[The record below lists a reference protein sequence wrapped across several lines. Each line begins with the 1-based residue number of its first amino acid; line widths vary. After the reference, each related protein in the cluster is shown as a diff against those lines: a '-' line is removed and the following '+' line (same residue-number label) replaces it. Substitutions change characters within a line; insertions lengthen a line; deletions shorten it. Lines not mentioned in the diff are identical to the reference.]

1 MLRSPTPDDLYRFR
15 IPTDPQPSPDGAL
28 VAMTVQSVAPG
39 RDGYRHAVWLVP
51 ADGSAPPRQVTLGAR
66 HDRHARFAPDGATL
80 AFLSDR
86 RPLVEEEPDAPK
98 DREDGTQ
105 VHLLPLA
112 GGEARRLTD
121 LPRGVEGFEWAPDGS
136 ALVLRTTSFGAT
148 RTEDRKARG
157 RPEPPKPG
165 ATPPSDYRYLDRLQ
179 NMLNGPGFIDDKVA
193 HLWLV
198 DVATGAARRL
208 TDGPTSDDEPA
219 WSPDGT
225 RIAFSASRGRD
236 HDLDWQYDVFVVEV
250 ATGRVTRI
258 TDGAGCVF
266 GSPAWLPDG
275 ATLAVVGHR
284 FPRGGGSRNDIWL
297 FGADGSE
304 ARPGGGRNL
313 SGRHDLMVGSGMG
326 SDVTPGE
333 ATRLR
338 ASPDGRHLL
347 FSAPVDGSYELWR
360 IGIDDGAVERL
371 TKDRHYL
378 SGWEIASPAGRARVV
393 AIRSSATALSD
404 VHVLDLGGDGRVRR
418 GARLRRITAFNDEVL
433 ADLEL
438 RQPEERWETVD
449 GRRIQGWLIP
459 SAAAERGEPAPLV
472 LQIHGGPHTLYGW
485 SPYWEFQVLAG
496 AGISVLFTNPRGSEG
511 YGEDFNS
518 ANLPD
523 WGEGPMRDVMAHVDA
538 LVADR
543 CGGPRPARGHR
554 RLVRRLP
561 HQLDRGPHRP
571 LCGGAHLSQRH
582 RPHEPDAHRGPGRR
596 DLRDHGVRRP
606 ALGESGPLPRALA
619 AHLRRPDPHAAA
631 DPARRE
637 RPALPDRPGGG
648 ALRDAPH
655 AEATGPLHA
664 RSQRDARADQVGHA
678 VPARR
683 EPGPGPILVRSLP
696 GEGEE
701 APAAPPGEPRRDVE
715 GVRSM
720 AARIPFLRVAG
731 DHREVGRAVG
741 AATAPVLRDAVAFD
755 AALPPGRSRAEQLA
769 LAARYRAATWAA
781 TPWLVAEVDGAAEAA
796 GVDPLALFAASV
808 EEIWSVR
815 PSQAGTTEPVPGRCS
830 DLVIGPPF
838 SADGHLWVAHTNDL
852 GEGSEREV
860 VAVEWHVP
868 GEPVVFSIGIGPWIS
883 VGWNDAGLSLTGNEL
898 TPNDDRVGVPRLLM
912 VREQLTARG
921 LDEAVAMALRPDRAS
936 SYNTVFAH
944 RDGRVAN
951 VEGSAGAA
959 IVRRVGEGETLAH
972 TNHYVEPAM
981 LRYEGDPAYAQALGR
996 SLRAGLR
1003 APRRGL
1009 GRRRGDRHAGG
1020 PAGLALR
1027 PRAAPRT
1034 RSVAIRVC
1042 PPSTAPSL
1050 TATPRFLPPAG
1061 RPHLATRPRPARC
1074 PARHPPPDEEFAR
1087 QDGVLDDR
1095 GRHRRRGRLR
1105 PRQPVRGARAAA
1117 AQPSPEG
1124 GPRQP
1129 APAVAPGS

>member
-1 MLRSPTPDDLYRFR
+1 MLRPPTPEDLYRFR
-15 IPTDPQPSPDGAL
+15 IPTDPQLSPDGAL

-51 ADGSAPPRQVTLGAR
+51 ADGSTPPRQVTLGAR

-86 RPLVEEEPDAPK
+86 RPLIEEEPDAPK

-136 ALVLRTTSFGAT
+136 ALVLRTTSFGTT
-148 RTEDRKARG
+148 RAEDRKARG
-157 RPEPPKPG
+157 RPAPPKPG

-208 TDGPTSDDEPA
+208 TDGPTSDDAPA

-250 ATGRVTRI
+250 ATQRVTRV

-266 GSPAWLPDG
+266 GSPTWLPDG

-284 FPRGGGSRNDIWL
+284 FPRAGGSRNDIWL
-297 FGADGSE
+297 FPADGSE

-347 FSAPVDGSYELWR
+347 FSAPVEGSYELWR
-360 IGIDDGAVERL
+360 IGLDDGAVERL

-404 VHVLDLGGDGRVRR
+404 VHVLDIGGEGRVRR

-433 ADLEL
+433 AELEV

-472 LQIHGGPHTLYGW
+472 LQVHGGPHTLYGW

-496 AGISVLFTNPRGSEG
+496 AGIGVLFTNPRGSEG

-538 LVADR
+538 LVAT
-543 CGGPRPARGHR
+543 
-554 RLVRRLP
+554 
-561 HQLDRGPHRP
+561 
-571 LCGGAHLSQRH
+571 
-582 RPHEPDAHRGPGRR
+582 
-596 DLRDHGVRRP
+596 GV
-606 ALGESGPLPRALA
+606 
-619 AHLRRPDPHAAA
+619 A
-631 DPARRE
+631 DPARLGVTGGSYGGYLTNWIVGHTDRFAAALTCRSVTDLTSLMLTGDLAGGIFGIMEFGAQPWENPDLYRE
-637 RPALPDRPGGG
+637 LSPLTYAGRIHTPL
-648 ALRDAPH
+648 LIQH
-655 AEATGPLHA
+655 AENDL
-664 RSQRDARADQVGHA
+664 RC
-678 VPARR
+678 
-683 EPGPGPILVRSLP
+683 PI
-696 GEGEE
+696 GQ
-701 APAAPPGEPRRDVE
+701 
-715 GVRSM
+715 
-720 AARIPFLRVAG
+720 
-731 DHREVGRAVG
+731 
-741 AATAPVLRDAVAFD
+741 
-755 AALPPGRSRAEQLA
+755 AE
-769 LAARYRAATWAA
+769 
-781 TPWLVAEVDGAAEAA
+781 
-796 GVDPLALFAASV
+796 ALFAMLRTLKRP
-808 EEIWSVR
+808 VR
-815 PSQAGTTEPVPGRCS
+815 FMRVPNET
-830 DLVIGPPF
+830 
-838 SADGHLWVAHTNDL
+838 H
-852 GEGSEREV
+852 
-860 VAVEWHVP
+860 
-868 GEPVVFSIGIGPWIS
+868 
-883 VGWNDAGLSLTGNEL
+883 EL
-898 TPNDDRVGVPRLLM
+898 TRSGTP
-912 VREQLTARG
+912 
-921 LDEAVAMALRPDRAS
+921 
-936 SYNTVFAH
+936 F
-944 RDGRVAN
+944 
-951 VEGSAGAA
+951 
-959 IVRRVGEGETLAH
+959 RRVENLVQVRSWFDHFLVRGKKRLPPLP
-972 TNHYVEPAM
+972 TN
-981 LRYEGDPAYAQALGR
+981 
-996 SLRAGLR
+996 RAGK
-1003 APRRGL
+1003 
-1009 GRRRGDRHAGG
+1009 
-1020 PAGLALR
+1020 
-1027 PRAAPRT
+1027 
-1034 RSVAIRVC
+1034 
-1042 PPSTAPSL
+1042 
-1050 TATPRFLPPAG
+1050 
-1061 RPHLATRPRPARC
+1061 
-1074 PARHPPPDEEFAR
+1074 
-1087 QDGVLDDR
+1087 
-1095 GRHRRRGRLR
+1095 
-1105 PRQPVRGARAAA
+1105 
-1117 AQPSPEG
+1117 
-1124 GPRQP
+1124 
-1129 APAVAPGS
+1129 

>member
-1 MLRSPTPDDLYRFR
+1 M
-15 IPTDPQPSPDGAL
+15 
-28 VAMTVQSVAPG
+28 
-39 RDGYRHAVWLVP
+39 
-51 ADGSAPPRQVTLGAR
+51 
-66 HDRHARFAPDGATL
+66 
-80 AFLSDR
+80 
-86 RPLVEEEPDAPK
+86 
-98 DREDGTQ
+98 
-105 VHLLPLA
+105 
-112 GGEARRLTD
+112 
-121 LPRGVEGFEWAPDGS
+121 EGFEWAPDGS

-378 SGWEIASPAGRARVV
+378 SGWEIASPAGRARVA

-433 ADLEL
+433 ADLEV

-538 LVADR
+538 LVR
-543 CGGPRPARGHR
+543 T
-554 RLVRRLP
+554 
-561 HQLDRGPHRP
+561 
-571 LCGGAHLSQRH
+571 
-582 RPHEPDAHRGPGRR
+582 
-596 DLRDHGVRRP
+596 GV
-606 ALGESGPLPRALA
+606 
-619 AHLRRPDPHAAA
+619 A
-631 DPARRE
+631 DPARLGVTGGSYGGYLTNWIVGHTDRFAAALTCRSVTDLTSLMLTGDLAGGIFGIMEFGAQPWENPDLYRE
-637 RPALPDRPGGG
+637 LSPLTYAGRIHTPL
-648 ALRDAPH
+648 LIQH
-655 AEATGPLHA
+655 AENDL
-664 RSQRDARADQVGHA
+664 RC
-678 VPARR
+678 
-683 EPGPGPILVRSLP
+683 PI
-696 GEGEE
+696 GQ
-701 APAAPPGEPRRDVE
+701 
-715 GVRSM
+715 
-720 AARIPFLRVAG
+720 
-731 DHREVGRAVG
+731 
-741 AATAPVLRDAVAFD
+741 
-755 AALPPGRSRAEQLA
+755 AE
-769 LAARYRAATWAA
+769 
-781 TPWLVAEVDGAAEAA
+781 
-796 GVDPLALFAASV
+796 ALFAMLRTLKRPVRFMRVPNETHELTRSGTPFRRV
-808 EEIWSVR
+808 ENLVQVR
-815 PSQAGTTEPVPGRCS
+815 SWFDHFLVKGKKRLPPLPANRAGT
-830 DLVIGPPF
+830 
-838 SADGHLWVAHTNDL
+838 
-852 GEGSEREV
+852 
-860 VAVEWHVP
+860 
-868 GEPVVFSIGIGPWIS
+868 
-883 VGWNDAGLSLTGNEL
+883 
-898 TPNDDRVGVPRLLM
+898 
-912 VREQLTARG
+912 
-921 LDEAVAMALRPDRAS
+921 
-936 SYNTVFAH
+936 
-944 RDGRVAN
+944 
-951 VEGSAGAA
+951 
-959 IVRRVGEGETLAH
+959 
-972 TNHYVEPAM
+972 
-981 LRYEGDPAYAQALGR
+981 
-996 SLRAGLR
+996 
-1003 APRRGL
+1003 
-1009 GRRRGDRHAGG
+1009 
-1020 PAGLALR
+1020 
-1027 PRAAPRT
+1027 
-1034 RSVAIRVC
+1034 
-1042 PPSTAPSL
+1042 
-1050 TATPRFLPPAG
+1050 
-1061 RPHLATRPRPARC
+1061 
-1074 PARHPPPDEEFAR
+1074 
-1087 QDGVLDDR
+1087 
-1095 GRHRRRGRLR
+1095 
-1105 PRQPVRGARAAA
+1105 
-1117 AQPSPEG
+1117 
-1124 GPRQP
+1124 
-1129 APAVAPGS
+1129 